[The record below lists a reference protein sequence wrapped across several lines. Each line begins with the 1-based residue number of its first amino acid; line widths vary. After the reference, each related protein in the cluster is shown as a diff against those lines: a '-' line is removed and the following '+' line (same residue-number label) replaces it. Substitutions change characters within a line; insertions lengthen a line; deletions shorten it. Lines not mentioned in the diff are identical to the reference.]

1 MGPGY
6 ESEQDRW
13 RDEYARERRRGEM
26 PLWNQVIV
34 WFWNG
39 ALGQPLWLKVLYGIL
54 SLAVIAGFIALFAL
68 DAILNS

>member
-13 RDEYARERRRGEM
+13 RDEYDRERRRGEV

-68 DAILNS
+68 DAILNG

>member
-1 MGPGY
+1 
-6 ESEQDRW
+6 
-13 RDEYARERRRGEM
+13 M

-54 SLAVIAGFIALFAL
+54 SLAVIAGFVALFAL
-68 DAILNS
+68 DAILNG

>member
-1 MGPGY
+1 MAPDY

-13 RDEYARERRRGEM
+13 RDEYDRERRRGEM

-68 DAILNS
+68 DAILNG